1 MEVAF
6 IAIIK
11 FDFMRIVSP
20 ALSREYN
27 VKFTQCLFCLIMMII
42 DTNGI
47 QTKEKGIKRL
57 NLNIVLYLSCYSCYF
72 MLQVYVVFVKKARKI
87 PQV

>member
-27 VKFTQCLFCLIMMII
+27 VKFTQCLCLIMMII